1 MNLRHT
7 PNVGRLFFGF
17 LLAWATLL
25 TVGAAPVQAD
35 TPEQTEIA
43 KLLPVPGIE
52 LERFGTAVS
61 IDGDT
66 LVVGAPNYV
75 PEPTGP
81 GSVYVYNRDAK
92 GNWTEYANLVVCD
105 AACGDG
111 FGAAVS
117 IDGDTIIVGA
127 PAAANSEI
135 DGAAYIFTRNEQ
147 GDWSQQAKLVVSDP
161 QITKLGGSVALQGNT
176 AVVGLISTTSPD
188 VFIFARDQN
197 GNWSHEST
205 LSAPGTSST
214 NAIAIQ
220 GDTIIVGA
228 PFFGID
234 DDKQT
239 TIGAVYIFTRDE
251 NGNWVQQEQLLDPN
265 PEMPFNFFGSSVA
278 FDRNTLVVG
287 SLVYEVSRAY
297 IFNRNEQGD
306 WLMQQVLDPDGNS
319 SSDNFGASVAIQGD
333 TLVVGASHDTP
344 SGSAH
349 IFTRDA
355 GGIWSEHAKLLQ
367 SDGGSN
373 DNFGAA
379 VALDNDTII
388 VGARADD
395 DNGNSSGSA
404 YIFDAAGAPGE
415 CQADLDSDGNVGV
428 KDLLTLLGV
437 WGPCPKKG
445 DCPADFD
452 DSGDVGVKDLLFL
465 LGAWGP
471 CP

>member
-1 MNLRHT
+1 MKRRHT
-7 PNVGRLFFGF
+7 PNVDRLFFGF
-17 LLAWATLL
+17 LLACLTLFA
-25 TVGAAPVQAD
+25 VGAAPVQAD

-75 PEPTGP
+75 PAPTGP
-81 GSVYVYNRDAK
+81 GSVYVYNRDAQ

-265 PEMPFNFFGSSVA
+265 PEIPFNFFGSSVA

>member
-7 PNVGRLFFGF
+7 PNVERLFFAL
-17 LLAWATLL
+17 LLACPTLFA
-25 TVGAAPVQAD
+25 VGTAPVHAD
-35 TPEQTEIA
+35 APQQTEIA
-43 KLLPVPGIE
+43 KLLPSPGIE

-81 GSVYVYNRDAK
+81 GSVYVFNRDEQ
-92 GNWTEYANLVVCD
+92 GNWTESANLVVCD

-135 DGAAYIFTRNEQ
+135 SGAAYVFTRNEQ
-147 GDWSQQAKLVVSDP
+147 GDWTEQAKLEVFDP
-161 QITKLGGSVALQGNT
+161 EINNLGASVALEGDT
-176 AVVGLISTTSPD
+176 AVVGLISTTVQE
-188 VFIFARDQN
+188 VFIFVRDQD
-197 GNWSHEST
+197 GQWSQEST
-205 LSAPGTSST
+205 LSAPGTNSNNSL
-214 NAIAIQ
+214 AIQ
-220 GDTIIVGA
+220 GDTIIIGA
-228 PFFGID
+228 PFFSID
-234 DDKQT
+234 NNQT
-239 TIGAVYIFTRDE
+239 VIGAVYIFTRDE
-251 NGNWVQQEQLLDPN
+251 NGNWAQQAQLLDPN
-265 PEMPFNFFGSSVA
+265 PEIPYNAFGFSVA
-278 FDRNTLVVG
+278 FDSNTVVIG
-287 SLVYEVSRAY
+287 SLTFTVSRAY
-297 IFNRNEQGD
+297 IFDRNEQGD

-319 SSDNFGASVAIQGD
+319 SRDNFGASVAIQGD
-333 TLVVGASHDTP
+333 TLVVGASHDFP

-349 IFTRDA
+349 IFTRD

-379 VALDNDTII
+379 VSLDDDTII
-388 VGARADD
+388 VGARGDD
-395 DNGNSSGSA
+395 DNGSSSGSA
-404 YIFDAAGAPGE
+404 YVFDAAGTPGE
-415 CQADLDSDGNVGV
+415 CPWDLNDNGSVGV
-428 KDLLTLLGV
+428 SDLLSLLAS
-437 WGPCPKKG
+437 WGPCI

-452 DSGDVGVKDLLFL
+452 GDGNVGVTDLLAL
-465 LGAWGP
+465 LAAWGP

>member
-7 PNVGRLFFGF
+7 PNVDRLFFGF
-17 LLAWATLL
+17 LLACLTLFA
-25 TVGAAPVQAD
+25 VGAAPVQAD
-35 TPEQTEIA
+35 PPEQTEIA

-52 LERFGTAVS
+52 LGTFGTSVS

-75 PEPTGP
+75 PHPTGP
-81 GSVYVYNRDAK
+81 GLVYIYNRDAQ
-92 GNWTEYANLVVCD
+92 GNWTEHANLVVCD

-111 FGAAVS
+111 FGEAVS

-127 PAAANSEI
+127 PASPNSEI
-135 DGAAYIFTRNEQ
+135 AGAAYIFTRNKQ
-147 GDWSQQAKLVVSDP
+147 GDWKQQAKLMVSDP
-161 QITKLGGSVALQGNT
+161 RITKLGGAVALQGNT
-176 AVVGLISTTSPD
+176 AVVGLTSTSVTD
-188 VFIFARDQN
+188 VFIFVRDQN

-205 LSAPGTSST
+205 LSAPGTNVT
-214 NAIAIQ
+214 NSLAIQ

-228 PFFGID
+228 PFFSID
-234 DDKQT
+234 GNKTVID
-239 TIGAVYIFTRDE
+239 AVYIFTRDE
-251 NGNWVQQEQLLDPN
+251 YGNWAQQEQLLDPN
-265 PEMPFNFFGSSVA
+265 PDMPFNFFGYSVA
-278 FDRNTLVVG
+278 FDSNTLVIG
-287 SLVYEVSRAY
+287 SITFTVDRAY

-333 TLVVGASHDTP
+333 TLVVGASHDAP

-349 IFTRDA
+349 IFTRDER
-355 GGIWSEHAKLLQ
+355 GIWSEHAKLLQ
-367 SDGGSN
+367 SDGGNN

-388 VGARADD
+388 VGARGDD
-395 DNGNSSGSA
+395 DNGNASGSA
-404 YIFDAAGAPGE
+404 YLFDAADTPACPWDIDDTG
-415 CQADLDSDGNVGV
+415 DVGV
-428 KDLLTLLGV
+428 KDLLFLLGN
-437 WGPCPKKG
+437 WGPCPLKG

-452 DSGDVGVKDLLFL
+452 GSGDVGVKDLLFL

>member
-1 MNLRHT
+1 MKRRHT
-7 PNVGRLFFGF
+7 PNVDRLFFGF

-25 TVGAAPVQAD
+25 GAAPVHAD

-75 PEPTGP
+75 PAPTGP
-81 GSVYVYNRDAK
+81 GSVYVYNRDAQ

-161 QITKLGGSVALQGNT
+161 QFTKLGGSVALQGNT

-344 SGSAH
+344 SGSEH
-349 IFTRDA
+349 IFTRDER
-355 GGIWSEHAKLLQ
+355 GIWSEQAKLLQ
-367 SDGGSN
+367 SDGGNN
-373 DNFGAA
+373 DVFGAA

-388 VGARADD
+388 VGARGDD
-395 DNGNSSGSA
+395 DNGSSSGSA
-404 YIFDAAGAPGE
+404 YIFDAAGAPGTCPWDFDNTGE
-415 CQADLDSDGNVGV
+415 VGV
-428 KDLLTLLGV
+428 KDLLLLLGN
-437 WGPCPKKG
+437 WGPCP
-445 DCPADFD
+445 
-452 DSGDVGVKDLLFL
+452 
-465 LGAWGP
+465 
-471 CP
+471 